1 MYKKI
6 FLILIIFNFLNN
18 CGFTPLHSTKQTANF
33 SAEIVSFEG
42 DRKINNYLK
51 ANLSKFENDT
61 VDRKFTIKVN
71 TNYNKKIISKDKTG
85 KVSNY
90 ELSVISVFQ
99 TSYQGKLIKKF
110 ELSERKTIDN
120 IEDKFE
126 EQKYEK
132 SVKQNFA
139 LAISDKLITELSML
153 NDF

>member
-6 FLILIIFNFLNN
+6 FLILIVLNFLNH
-18 CGFTPLHSTKQTANF
+18 CGFTPLHSNKQTANF
-33 SAEIVSFEG
+33 SIELISFAG
-42 DRKINNYLK
+42 DRIINNYLSD
-51 ANLSKFENDT
+51 NLSKFEND
-61 VDRKFTIKVN
+61 KFEKKFKILVN
-71 TNYNKKIISKDKTG
+71 TNYNKNIISKDKTS
-85 KVSNY
+85 KVTDY
-90 ELSVISVFQ
+90 ELSAVSIFQ
-99 TSYQGKLIKKF
+99 ISYQDKIIKKF
-110 ELSERKTIDN
+110 DLSERKAINN

>member
-6 FLILIIFNFLNN
+6 FLILIVLNFLNH
-18 CGFTPLHSTKQTANF
+18 CGFTPLHSSKQAANF
-33 SAEIVSFEG
+33 SIETISFEG
-42 DRKINNYLK
+42 DRMINNYLSD
-51 ANLSKFENDT
+51 NLSKFENDKFEK
-61 VDRKFTIKVN
+61 KFTILVN
-71 TNYNKKIISKDKTG
+71 TNYNKNIISKDKTS
-85 KVSNY
+85 KVTNY
-90 ELSVISVFQ
+90 ELSAVSIFQ
-99 TSYQGKLIKKF
+99 ISYQDKIIKKF
-110 ELSERKTIDN
+110 ELSERKTINN